1 MPRRKNKLNK
11 NTPQLINIVF
21 TGILSKIK
29 NRWKRNLLFF
39 RKKYFQESGQLGY
52 DGSRGMSSQNFRRAQ
67 GAKRKRGSCTADTD
81 FIKMVAFI
89 IYLFFFPARYCFQIC
104 CTAPPHCF
112 PNQLYELHRAPVRY
126 QMRNQSP
133 PTGIHLTR
141 YKKDIYTLS

>member
-1 MPRRKNKLNK
+1 M
-11 NTPQLINIVF
+11 
-21 TGILSKIK
+21 
-29 NRWKRNLLFF
+29 LFF

-89 IYLFFFPARYCFQIC
+89 IYLFFSCPLLLSDMLHSA
-104 CTAPPHCF
+104 TALF

-126 QMRNQSP
+126 QIRNQSP
-133 PTGIHLTR
+133 PTDIHLTR
-141 YKKDIYTLS
+141 YKKIYILCHSGCKDKKYF

>member
-89 IYLFFFPARYCFQIC
+89 IYLFFSCPLLLSDMLHNATALFSKPTVRTTSCSCPLSNAEPKPANRH
-104 CTAPPHCF
+104 T
-112 PNQLYELHRAPVRY
+112 PNK
-126 QMRNQSP
+126 
-133 PTGIHLTR
+133 I
-141 YKKDIYTLS
+141 

>member
-89 IYLFFFPARYCFQIC
+89 IYLFFFLPIITFRYVTQRHRTVFQTNCTNHIVLLSAIKCGTKARQQ
-104 CTAPPHCF
+104 A
-112 PNQLYELHRAPVRY
+112 
-126 QMRNQSP
+126 
-133 PTGIHLTR
+133 
-141 YKKDIYTLS
+141 YT